1 MPSDSV
7 YVTDANAVCDTI
19 TAVPG
24 QSQQVIATDLVN
36 MRQNRVAAYDIT
48 ENQATEVMIV
58 SAKEY
63 CPARVSVVKAA
74 LN

>member
-7 YVTDANAVCDTI
+7 LVTDANAVCQTI
-19 TAVPG
+19 TAASG

-36 MRQNRVAAYDIT
+36 LRQNRVAAYGIT
-48 ENQATEVMIV
+48 ENQATELIIV
-58 SAKEY
+58 SAKRY